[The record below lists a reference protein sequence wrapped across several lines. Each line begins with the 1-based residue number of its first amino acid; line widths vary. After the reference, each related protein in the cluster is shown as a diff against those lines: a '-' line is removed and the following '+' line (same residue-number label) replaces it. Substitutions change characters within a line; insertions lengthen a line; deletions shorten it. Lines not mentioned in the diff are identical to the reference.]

1 MAERTLTVRLRAI
14 ADGYTR
20 VLDDAARR
28 TEDFASRAGKVTAW
42 GSKAEDTGKKLMTG
56 LTLPIAGAGVA
67 VLAMAGNFERSMREV
82 QALTGS
88 GAGEMAML
96 SEQAKKMGAD
106 TQFSASQA
114 ADAMGQLVKGGFD
127 ARQTYQALPGVMQL
141 AAAAGLDIASA
152 ADIATNVLSGFRLQ
166 VSDLAT
172 VNDYLA
178 QTANA
183 SDTDVRELGEAFKYV
198 GPVAKGAGMSLEETT
213 ATLGLFAENG
223 IRGEMAGTAL
233 RGALTALL
241 SPSDQVAK
249 LLGDLG
255 INATGANGQILPMVD
270 ILDQLAK
277 SGATTGQIMEIF
289 GQRAGPAMIALLGQ
303 GSGALRKFTSMLEES
318 GGVAQNLADSKMGGL
333 LGSWEQLKG
342 AIETLAITLG
352 EAGIT
357 PMFTGIAKAAAG
369 ATDAITG
376 LPTGVQRV
384 GFAVAGLAAASGPA
398 IWGLGKLT
406 NLYRPVAEGLGSVI
420 GKLQGVRVQLA
431 LAQMDGLTSGQAL
444 LSMFGPQAAILVGLA
459 ALAGAFWFARKRAEE
474 FAASHTAAGDAAEA
488 LAESAGIA
496 LTDLEH
502 MTDAQ
507 GKATE
512 GTKGFRDANIEAI
525 RTLDELH
532 DTASKQAYLV
542 EIGYQLVLRGATPE
556 AAFEQVEKLARYAGV
571 ELPVSLTVGNIGDF
585 QNQVDS
591 ALVNARRASEM
602 VAGALE
608 QTFVIAPKHGVTDGI
623 AAELDK
629 VREAATA
636 QWDTGNFTGF
646 VELLGRSEAAL
657 DGNADKINYLADES
671 MKALGD
677 SFGFSIRNGHDLAD
691 MLEQIASGTT
701 AASKEEE
708 QFARSI
714 LDAASA
720 MDGGLTPANIA
731 AAAAHEN
738 AAQKAKG
745 NADATKA
752 AGDAAAGATDG
763 VDGMTDGLDAQAT
776 AAEDAEKAFKSY
788 LDTLRGAI
796 DPMLAMVDAFTSN
809 REANQDLLKAYADLD
824 AAIAEHGAG
833 SKEAADAQDQV
844 TEAHMRAAKSA
855 EDVMIAA
862 QEMQRSIDNGTMS
875 VDGAKTMLLQWVDQG
890 LISAETARLLAD
902 QFTAAATGAQAQA
915 DKTNAAYQAAANFN
929 GTTAT
934 ATITANTDPFY
945 AAVNGVV
952 ATVADIANAVRLD
965 VMLASPMAT
974 SAPSMHATPKRRAAG
989 GALYPMTPTLVGEH
1003 GPELVTLGGHQP
1015 AWVSTAEQTR
1025 EMLTPARSTATYTP
1039 AGPAPLSGADLTN
1052 LSAKFAAAALSSR
1065 PIMGDY
1071 HVHTAAKPSTPAE
1084 LARAAKFAK
1093 ALVA

>member
-420 GKLQGVRVQLA
+420 GKLQGMRVQLA
-431 LAQMDGLTSGQAL
+431 LAQMDGVGAGKAL
-444 LSMFGPQAAILVGLA
+444 LGMFGPQAALLVGLA

-474 FAASHTAAGDAAEA
+474 FESSH
-488 LAESAGIA
+488 
-496 LTDLEH
+496 
-502 MTDAQ
+502 
-507 GKATE
+507 
-512 GTKGFRDANIEAI
+512 
-525 RTLDELH
+525 
-532 DTASKQAYLV
+532 
-542 EIGYQLVLRGATPE
+542 
-556 AAFEQVEKLARYAGV
+556 
-571 ELPVSLTVGNIGDF
+571 
-585 QNQVDS
+585 
-591 ALVNARRASEM
+591 
-602 VAGALE
+602 
-608 QTFVIAPKHGVTDGI
+608 
-623 AAELDK
+623 
-629 VREAATA
+629 
-636 QWDTGNFTGF
+636 
-646 VELLGRSEAAL
+646 
-657 DGNADKINYLADES
+657 
-671 MKALGD
+671 
-677 SFGFSIRNGHDLAD
+677 
-691 MLEQIASGTT
+691 
-701 AASKEEE
+701 
-708 QFARSI
+708 
-714 LDAASA
+714 
-720 MDGGLTPANIA
+720 
-731 AAAAHEN
+731 
-738 AAQKAKG
+738 
-745 NADATKA
+745 KA
-752 AGDAAAGATDG
+752 AGDAAAILAESAGITLSSLDSMAAGQERAVVSADDFRRANEDAIVTLRTLGDTADQQAYLREIGYQFVLRGASPEQAMEQVKKLADAAGVEVPVTLTVSNVGEFAGQVDAAVTRAKRVAARGLKIRDISLEPDSGMKADLDSIARAATDAFKTDNVAGFIQILGKAEGTLGRNARAVNYLSDQAARYSEVSGLNISSTGDLVGVMEDLTAGSSGASQAQRDLLERIRSTASEMDGGLTPKNLAAAAAMESAGMNAEDYGGKVKGAGDAASGATGG
-763 VDGMTDGLDAQAT
+763 VDGLTGGLDAQAQAT
-776 AAEDAEKAFKSY
+776 KEAEDEFKSY
-788 LDTLRGAI
+788 LDTLRGAT
-796 DPMLAMVDAFTSN
+796 DPMFAVVDAFRSN
-809 REANQDLLKAYADLD
+809 SEANHDLLTAYAELD
-824 AAIAEHGAG
+824 KAVAEHGRG
-833 SKEAADAQDQV
+833 SQEAIDAQANLD
-844 TEAHMRAAKSA
+844 EAHMRAARSA
-855 EDVMIAA
+855 QDVMVAA
-862 QEMQRSIDNGTMS
+862 QEMQYAIEHNTMS
-875 VDGAKTMLLQWVDQG
+875 VDGAKQMLVEWAAQG
-890 LISAETARLLAD
+890 LISAATAERLAAEFD
-902 QFTAAATGAQAQA
+902 AAAAKAQAQA
-915 DKTNAAYQAAANFN
+915 TSIDAVHQAAGNLD

-934 ATITANTDPFY
+934 VTVTADTSPFD
-945 AAVNGVV
+945 AAVAGVV
-952 ATVADIANAVRLD
+952 NTVAGIADMVRLN
-965 VMLASPMAT
+965 VMLGSPMAT
-974 SAPSMHATPKRRAAG
+974 GAPSMHATPKRRAAG

>member
-42 GSKAEDTGKKLMTG
+42 GNKAEDAGKKLTTG

-166 VSDLAT
+166 VSDLSK

-303 GSGALRKFTSMLEES
+303 GSGALRKFTGMLEES

-357 PMFTGIAKAAAG
+357 PMFTGISKAAAG

-384 GFAVAGLAAASGPA
+384 GLAVAGLAAASGPA

-459 ALAGAFWFARKRAEE
+459 ALAGAFWFARKRAQE
-474 FAASHTAAGDAAEA
+474 FESSH
-488 LAESAGIA
+488 
-496 LTDLEH
+496 
-502 MTDAQ
+502 
-507 GKATE
+507 
-512 GTKGFRDANIEAI
+512 
-525 RTLDELH
+525 
-532 DTASKQAYLV
+532 
-542 EIGYQLVLRGATPE
+542 
-556 AAFEQVEKLARYAGV
+556 
-571 ELPVSLTVGNIGDF
+571 
-585 QNQVDS
+585 
-591 ALVNARRASEM
+591 
-602 VAGALE
+602 
-608 QTFVIAPKHGVTDGI
+608 
-623 AAELDK
+623 
-629 VREAATA
+629 
-636 QWDTGNFTGF
+636 
-646 VELLGRSEAAL
+646 
-657 DGNADKINYLADES
+657 
-671 MKALGD
+671 
-677 SFGFSIRNGHDLAD
+677 
-691 MLEQIASGTT
+691 
-701 AASKEEE
+701 
-708 QFARSI
+708 
-714 LDAASA
+714 
-720 MDGGLTPANIA
+720 
-731 AAAAHEN
+731 
-738 AAQKAKG
+738 
-745 NADATKA
+745 KA
-752 AGDAAAGATDG
+752 AGDAAAVLAESAGITLADLDAMAEGQEKAAISADDFRRANEDAILTLRTLGETADQQAYLREIGYQFVLRGASPEQAMEQVQKLADAAGVEVPVTLSVSNIGDFASQVDAAVTRAKRVAARGMDISDITRDLDSGMKSDLDNIARAAADAFKTDNVAGFVEILGKAQDALGDNATATNYLSDQAMRYSEVAGLSISTTGDLAGVMDGLTAGASGASQAQRDLLDRIQATASEMEGGLTPKNLAAAAAMDAAGVKAEDYGGKVSEAGDAATGATGG

-796 DPMLAMVDAFTSN
+796 DPMFAMVDAFTSN
-809 REANQDLLKAYADLD
+809 RKANQELLTAYADLD

-862 QEMQRSIDNGTMS
+862 QEMQRAIDNGTMS
-875 VDGAKTMLLQWVDQG
+875 VDGAKAMLLQWVDQG

-915 DKTNAAYQAAANFN
+915 DKTNAAYQAAVNFD

-952 ATVADIANAVRLD
+952 ATVADIAKAVQLN

-989 GALYPMTPTLVGEH
+989 GALYPQTPTIVGEH
-1003 GPELVTLGGHQP
+1003 GPELVTLDGHQP

-1039 AGPAPLSGADLTN
+1039 AGPAPVSGADLTA

-1071 HVHTAAKPSTPAE
+1071 HVHTDAQPLTPAE
-1084 LARAAKFAK
+1084 MVRAAKFAK